1 MLLSFAFSVL
11 STLCSKGISLF
22 AWVSSPYSLC
32 FLFFRSNGIK
42 SIQEVEKL
50 EVLPMLQTLV
60 LVGNPCC
67 GEADYRLKVLSRLPQ
82 LQRLDKEPV
91 GEEERE
97 QAGKIR

>member
-1 MLLSFAFSVL
+1 
-11 STLCSKGISLF
+11 
-22 AWVSSPYSLC
+22 
-32 FLFFRSNGIK
+32 
-42 SIQEVEKL
+42 
-50 EVLPMLQTLV
+50 MLQTLV